1 MFMRPLPLY
10 VFMHL
15 TGMTVKSY
23 DELKVMTEV
32 KSHDGFNSG
41 TRNSLFKILV
51 LILGHSRRI
60 KILKI

>member
-1 MFMRPLPLY
+1 MFLRPSPLY

-23 DELKVMTEV
+23 DELEV

-41 TRNSLFKILV
+41 TRNSVSEILV
-51 LILGHSRRI
+51 LILGHSNRI